1 MIRFEHVSKVYDDK
15 VVAVDDINL
24 EIKQGEFIALI
35 GPSGCGKTTTLEMI
49 NRLEKQTSGTIYI
62 NGRDIC
68 TFDKVELRRNI
79 GYVIQQTGL
88 FPHLTIGSNIG
99 LVPRLQKWP
108 EERIK
113 ARTCELLEM
122 VGMDPSE
129 YSDRFPFELSGGQQQ
144 RIGVLRA
151 LAAEPDIILMD
162 EPFGALDPITREN
175 LQDDLKKLQSKLKKT
190 IVFVTHDMDEALK
203 LGDRVVVMRKGRI
216 VQADSP
222 ENLLRNPADEFVE
235 EFIGRDRLASKADTL
250 TVEEVAIATP
260 VTASPD
266 MGLAQATRRMRRKRV
281 DTLVVVEDD
290 DTLVGIATAR
300 DIEKHRHRPGKIADI
315 VRSDAPTIGEDSSA
329 KAAFEVLFLG
339 DTGIL
344 PIVDDSNRLKG
355 IVTRSSLAE
364 MLYRVVWNANGNLNC
379 EGVASLGGPS
389 EVAQDETESNN

>member
-1 MIRFEHVSKVYDDK
+1 MIEFEHVSKVYDDK

-24 EIKQGEFIALI
+24 KIEQGEFVALI

-49 NRLEKQTSGTIYI
+49 NRLEKQTSGSIYI
-62 NGRDIC
+62 NGQDISKI
-68 TFDKVELRRNI
+68 DKVELRRNI

-88 FPHLTIGSNIG
+88 FPHFTIGRNIG
-99 LVPRLQKWP
+99 LVPRLQNWP
-108 EERIK
+108 EERIE
-113 ARTCELLEM
+113 ARTRELLEM
-122 VGMDPSE
+122 VGMNPSD
-129 YSDRFPFELSGGQQQ
+129 YIDRFPCELSGGQRQ

-175 LQDDLKKLQSKLKKT
+175 LQDDLKRLQSKLKKT

-203 LGDRVVVMRKGRI
+203 LGDRVVLMRKGRI

-222 ENLLRNPADEFVE
+222 EDLLRNPADEFVE

-250 TVEEVAIATP
+250 TVEEVAVATP
-260 VTASPD
+260 VTAPPE

-290 DTLVGIATAR
+290 DTLVGITTAR
-300 DIEKHRHRPGKIADI
+300 DIEKHRNVPGKIGDM
-315 VRSDAPTIGEDSSA
+315 VRVDMLTIHEGSSA
-329 KAAFEVLFLG
+329 KAAFEALFLG

-344 PIVDDSNRLKG
+344 PVVDDSNRLKG

-364 MLYRVVWNANGNLNC
+364 MLYRVVWNTNGHESEDSSDDA
-379 EGVASLGGPS
+379 EG
-389 EVAQDETESNN
+389 SN

>member
-1 MIRFEHVSKVYDDK
+1 MIEFEHVSKVYDDK

-24 EIKQGEFIALI
+24 KIERGEFVALI

-49 NRLEKQTSGTIYI
+49 NRLEKQTSGSIYI
-62 NGRDIC
+62 NGQDISKI
-68 TFDKVELRRNI
+68 DKVELRRNI

-88 FPHLTIGSNIG
+88 FPHFTIGRNIG
-99 LVPRLQKWP
+99 LVPRLQNWP
-108 EERIK
+108 EERIE
-113 ARTCELLEM
+113 ARTRELLEM
-122 VGMDPSE
+122 VGMNPSD
-129 YSDRFPFELSGGQQQ
+129 YIDRFPCELSGGQRQ

-175 LQDDLKKLQSKLKKT
+175 LQDDLKRLQSKLKKT

-203 LGDRVVVMRKGRI
+203 LGDRVVLMRKGRI

-222 ENLLRNPADEFVE
+222 EDLLRNPADEFVE

-250 TVEEVAIATP
+250 TVEEVAVATP
-260 VTASPD
+260 VTAPPE

-290 DTLVGIATAR
+290 DTLVGITTAR
-300 DIEKHRHRPGKIADI
+300 DIEKHRNVPGKIGDM
-315 VRSDAPTIGEDSSA
+315 VRVDMLTIHEGSSA
-329 KAAFEVLFLG
+329 KAAFEALFLG

-344 PIVDDSNRLKG
+344 PVVDDSNRLKG

-364 MLYRVVWNANGNLNC
+364 MLYRVVWNTNGHESEDSSDDA
-379 EGVASLGGPS
+379 EG
-389 EVAQDETESNN
+389 SN

>member
-1 MIRFEHVSKVYDDK
+1 MIEFEHVSKVYDDK

-24 EIKQGEFIALI
+24 KIERGEFVALI

-49 NRLEKQTSGTIYI
+49 NRLEKQTSGSIYI
-62 NGRDIC
+62 NGQDISKI
-68 TFDKVELRRNI
+68 DKVELRRNI

-88 FPHLTIGSNIG
+88 FPHFTIGRNIG
-99 LVPRLQKWP
+99 LVPRLQNWP
-108 EERIK
+108 EERIE
-113 ARTCELLEM
+113 ARTRELLEM
-122 VGMDPSE
+122 VGMNPSD
-129 YSDRFPFELSGGQQQ
+129 YIDRFPCELSGGQRQ

-203 LGDRVVVMRKGRI
+203 LGDRVVLMRNGRI

-222 ENLLRNPADEFVE
+222 EDLLRNPADEFVE

-250 TVEEVAIATP
+250 TVEEVAVATP
-260 VTASPD
+260 VTAPPE

-290 DTLVGIATAR
+290 DTLVGITTAR
-300 DIEKHRHRPGKIADI
+300 DIEKHRNVPGKIGDM
-315 VRSDAPTIGEDSSA
+315 VRVDMLTIHEGSSA
-329 KAAFEVLFLG
+329 KAAFEALFLG

-344 PIVDDSNRLKG
+344 PVVDDSNRLKG

-364 MLYRVVWNANGNLNC
+364 MLYRVVWNTNGHESEDSSDDA
-379 EGVASLGGPS
+379 EG
-389 EVAQDETESNN
+389 SN

>member
-1 MIRFEHVSKVYDDK
+1 MIEFEHVSKVYDDK

-24 EIKQGEFIALI
+24 KIERGEFVALI

-49 NRLEKQTSGTIYI
+49 NRLEKQTSGSIYI
-62 NGRDIC
+62 NDQDISKI
-68 TFDKVELRRNI
+68 DKVELRRNI

-88 FPHLTIGSNIG
+88 FPHFTIGRNIG
-99 LVPRLQKWP
+99 LVPRLQNWP
-108 EERIK
+108 EERIE
-113 ARTCELLEM
+113 ARTRELLEM
-122 VGMDPSE
+122 VGMNPSD
-129 YSDRFPFELSGGQQQ
+129 YIDRFPCELSGGQRQ

-175 LQDDLKKLQSKLKKT
+175 LQDDLKRLQSKLKKT

-203 LGDRVVVMRKGRI
+203 LGDRVVLMRKGRI

-222 ENLLRNPADEFVE
+222 EDLLRNPADEFVE

-250 TVEEVAIATP
+250 TVKEVAVATP
-260 VTASPD
+260 VTAPPE

-290 DTLVGIATAR
+290 DTLVGITTAR
-300 DIEKHRHRPGKIADI
+300 DIEKRRNIPGKIGDM
-315 VRSDAPTIGEDSSA
+315 VRVDMLTIHEGSSA
-329 KAAFEVLFLG
+329 KAAFEALFLG

-344 PIVDDSNRLKG
+344 PVVDDSNRLKG

-364 MLYRVVWNANGNLNC
+364 MLYRVVWNTNGHESEDSSDDA
-379 EGVASLGGPS
+379 EG
-389 EVAQDETESNN
+389 SN

>member
-1 MIRFEHVSKVYDDK
+1 MIEFEHVSKVYDDK

-24 EIKQGEFIALI
+24 KIERGEFVALI

-49 NRLEKQTSGTIYI
+49 NRLEKQTSGSIYI
-62 NGRDIC
+62 NGQDISKI
-68 TFDKVELRRNI
+68 DKVELRRNI

-88 FPHLTIGSNIG
+88 FPHFTIGRNIG
-99 LVPRLQKWP
+99 LVPRLQNWP
-108 EERIK
+108 EERIE
-113 ARTCELLEM
+113 ARTRELLEM
-122 VGMDPSE
+122 VGMNPSD
-129 YSDRFPFELSGGQQQ
+129 YIDRFPCELSGGQRQ

-151 LAAEPDIILMD
+151 LAAKPDIILMD

-175 LQDDLKKLQSKLKKT
+175 LQDDLKRLQSKLKKT

-203 LGDRVVVMRKGRI
+203 LGDRVVLMRKGRI

-222 ENLLRNPADEFVE
+222 EDLLRNPADEFVE

-250 TVEEVAIATP
+250 TVEEVAVATP
-260 VTASPD
+260 VTAPPE

-290 DTLVGIATAR
+290 DTLVGITTAR
-300 DIEKHRHRPGKIADI
+300 DIEKHRNVPGKIGDM
-315 VRSDAPTIGEDSSA
+315 VRVDMLTIHEGSSA
-329 KAAFEVLFLG
+329 KAAFEALFLG

-344 PIVDDSNRLKG
+344 PVVDDSNRLKG

-364 MLYRVVWNANGNLNC
+364 MLYRVVWNTNGYESEDSNDDA
-379 EGVASLGGPS
+379 EGG
-389 EVAQDETESNN
+389 N

>member
-1 MIRFEHVSKVYDDK
+1 MIEFEHVSKVYDDK

-24 EIKQGEFIALI
+24 KIEQGEFVALI

-49 NRLEKQTSGTIYI
+49 NRLEKQTSGSIYI
-62 NGRDIC
+62 NGQDISKI
-68 TFDKVELRRNI
+68 DKVELRRNI

-88 FPHLTIGSNIG
+88 FPHFTIGRNIG
-99 LVPRLQKWP
+99 LVPRLQNWP
-108 EERIK
+108 EERIE
-113 ARTCELLEM
+113 ARTRELLEM
-122 VGMDPSE
+122 VGMNPSD
-129 YSDRFPFELSGGQQQ
+129 YIDRFPCELSGGQRQ

-203 LGDRVVVMRKGRI
+203 LGDRVVLMRNGRI

-222 ENLLRNPADEFVE
+222 EDLLRNPADEFVE

-250 TVEEVAIATP
+250 TVEEVSVATP
-260 VTASPD
+260 VTAPRD

-290 DTLVGIATAR
+290 DTLVGIVTAR
-300 DIEKHRHRPGKIADI
+300 DIEKRRNIPGKIGDMVRADM
-315 VRSDAPTIGEDSSA
+315 PTIHEGSFA
-329 KAAFEVLFLG
+329 KAAFEALFLG

-344 PIVDDSNRLKG
+344 PVVDDSNRLKG

-364 MLYRVVWNANGNLNC
+364 MLYRVVWNTNGHESEDSSDDA
-379 EGVASLGGPS
+379 EG
-389 EVAQDETESNN
+389 SN

>member
-1 MIRFEHVSKVYDDK
+1 MIEFEHVSKVYDDK

-24 EIKQGEFIALI
+24 KIEQGEFVALI

-49 NRLEKQTSGTIYI
+49 NRLEKQTSGSIYI
-62 NGRDIC
+62 NGQDISKI
-68 TFDKVELRRNI
+68 DKVELRRNI

-88 FPHLTIGSNIG
+88 FPHFTIGRNIG
-99 LVPRLQKWP
+99 LVPRLQNWP
-108 EERIK
+108 EERIE
-113 ARTCELLEM
+113 ARTRELLEM
-122 VGMDPSE
+122 VGMNPSD
-129 YSDRFPFELSGGQQQ
+129 YIDRFPCELSGGQRQ

-151 LAAEPDIILMD
+151 LAAKPDIILMD

-175 LQDDLKKLQSKLKKT
+175 LQDDLKRLQSKLKKT

-203 LGDRVVVMRKGRI
+203 LGDRVVLMRKGRI

-222 ENLLRNPADEFVE
+222 EGLLRNPADEFVE

-250 TVEEVAIATP
+250 TVEEVAVATP
-260 VTASPD
+260 VTAPPE

-290 DTLVGIATAR
+290 DTLVGITTAR
-300 DIEKHRHRPGKIADI
+300 DIEKHRNVPGKIGDM
-315 VRSDAPTIGEDSSA
+315 VRVDMLTIHEGSSA
-329 KAAFEVLFLG
+329 KAAFEALFLG

-344 PIVDDSNRLKG
+344 PVVDDSNRLKG

-364 MLYRVVWNANGNLNC
+364 MLYRVVWNTNGHESEDSSDDA
-379 EGVASLGGPS
+379 EG
-389 EVAQDETESNN
+389 SN

>member
-1 MIRFEHVSKVYDDK
+1 MIEFEHVSKVYDDK

-24 EIKQGEFIALI
+24 KIEQGEFVALI

-49 NRLEKQTSGTIYI
+49 NRLEKQTSGSIYI
-62 NGRDIC
+62 NGQDISKI
-68 TFDKVELRRNI
+68 DKVELRRNI

-88 FPHLTIGSNIG
+88 FPHFTIGRNIG
-99 LVPRLQKWP
+99 LVPRLQNWP
-108 EERIK
+108 EERIE
-113 ARTCELLEM
+113 ARTRELLEM
-122 VGMDPSE
+122 VGMNPSD
-129 YSDRFPFELSGGQQQ
+129 YIDRFPCELSGGQRQ

-203 LGDRVVVMRKGRI
+203 LGDRVVLMRNGRI

-222 ENLLRNPADEFVE
+222 EDLLRNPADEFVE

-250 TVEEVAIATP
+250 TVEEVSVATP
-260 VTASPD
+260 VTAPRD

-290 DTLVGIATAR
+290 DTLVGIVTAR
-300 DIEKHRHRPGKIADI
+300 DIEKRRNIPGKIGDMVRADM
-315 VRSDAPTIGEDSSA
+315 PTIHEGSFA
-329 KAAFEVLFLG
+329 KAAFEALFLG

-344 PIVDDSNRLKG
+344 PVVDDSNRLKG

-364 MLYRVVWNANGNLNC
+364 MLYRVVWNTNGHDSEDSNDDE
-379 EGVASLGGPS
+379 EG
-389 EVAQDETESNN
+389 SN

>member
-1 MIRFEHVSKVYDDK
+1 MIEFEHVSKVYDDK

-24 EIKQGEFIALI
+24 KIERGEFVALI

-49 NRLEKQTSGTIYI
+49 NRLEKQTSGSIYI
-62 NGRDIC
+62 NDQDISKI
-68 TFDKVELRRNI
+68 DKVELRRNI

-88 FPHLTIGSNIG
+88 FPHFTIGRNIG
-99 LVPRLQKWP
+99 LVPRLQNWP
-108 EERIK
+108 EERIE
-113 ARTCELLEM
+113 ARTRELLEM
-122 VGMDPSE
+122 VGMNPSD
-129 YSDRFPFELSGGQQQ
+129 YIDRFPCELSGGQRQ

-175 LQDDLKKLQSKLKKT
+175 LQDDLKKLQSKLRKT

-203 LGDRVVVMRKGRI
+203 LGDRVVLMRKGRI

-222 ENLLRNPADEFVE
+222 EDLLRNPADEFVE

-250 TVEEVAIATP
+250 TVKEVAVATP
-260 VTASPD
+260 VTAPPE

-290 DTLVGIATAR
+290 DTLVGITTAR
-300 DIEKHRHRPGKIADI
+300 DIEKRRNIPGKIGDM
-315 VRSDAPTIGEDSSA
+315 VRVDMPTIHEGSSA
-329 KAAFEVLFLG
+329 KAAFEALFLG

-344 PIVDDSNRLKG
+344 PVVDDSNRLKG

-364 MLYRVVWNANGNLNC
+364 MLYRVVWNTNSHESEDSSDDA
-379 EGVASLGGPS
+379 EG
-389 EVAQDETESNN
+389 SN